1 MKGRIGNLIIAGTLL
16 LFPLVLLLLAE
27 FYWDYRPNVIMFPW
41 MAGTL
46 LMMSA
51 IWLMIRGLVVP
62 LDELTQEGESV
73 GQSDDHRSSLVK
85 RLLWMASVY
94 PVCYTLGM
102 ITGLILF
109 SLTYTSYHRLPWWQ
123 RLLSALIVFAI
134 VYIGFYKL
142 LGVALPMNPIWIR
155 D

>member
-1 MKGRIGNLIIAGTLL
+1 
-16 LFPLVLLLLAE
+16 
-27 FYWDYRPNVIMFPW
+27 
-41 MAGTL
+41 
-46 LMMSA
+46 MMSA

-62 LDELTQEGESV
+62 LDKLTQEGESV

-102 ITGLILF
+102 ISGLMLF
-109 SLTYTSYHRLPWWQ
+109 SLAYTSYHRLPWWQ